1 MSQEPVY
8 NNTDL
13 RQRSKGPLRN
23 KLEKELKA
31 LLLVV
36 RPSPQQLSR
45 IRTVR
50 RQLRGMSGSLP

>member
-1 MSQEPVY
+1 MSQEPVF

-13 RQRSKGPLRN
+13 RQRSKSPLRN

-31 LLLVV
+31 LLSAA